1 MPKERISGK
10 NISRAITSDDI
21 LGKEVIDA
29 EGKIIGIT
37 EKLFLDPETLDFVGI
52 EVDKGFLKKGL
63 SIGRDYIERVS
74 SVAVFLRITI
84 AFDVRGRMVF
94 DRVGAKIGK
103 VSQVELKG
111 NKNQIQKLIVRLGVK
126 RKIGIPLTFVETMD
140 RNVILGISK
149 EQLLDYVKQQKSK

>member
-1 MPKERISGK
+1 M
-10 NISRAITSDDI
+10 
-21 LGKEVIDA
+21 
-29 EGKIIGIT
+29 
-37 EKLFLDPETLDFVGI
+37 
-52 EVDKGFLKKGL
+52 
-63 SIGRDYIERVS
+63 
-74 SVAVFLRITI
+74 FLRITI